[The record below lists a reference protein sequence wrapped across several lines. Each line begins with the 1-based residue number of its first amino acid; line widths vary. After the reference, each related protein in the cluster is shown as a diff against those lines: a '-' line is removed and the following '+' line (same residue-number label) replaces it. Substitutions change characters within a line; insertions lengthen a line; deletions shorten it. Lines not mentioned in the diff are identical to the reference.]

1 MKNVIF
7 ENLKFQN
14 FLSVGDKPVELS
26 FDQGINII
34 TGENLD
40 NIGSRNGIGKT
51 TILNALYWNIFGETI
66 NDLKKT
72 RIQNNKSKE
81 ECSSV
86 LSFKIEKDIFK
97 IKRILEPA
105 SIKIF
110 KNEEDITLSTIDKN
124 NEYICETLGINQD
137 VFKNSVILTSDNTV
151 PFMAQKKIEKRKFI
165 EGVMNLN
172 IFSEMLLKIR
182 KDFNDT
188 KKISDTKTALFTNEQ
203 KNLDN
208 LKKQKIQN
216 ENAKLEKIQ
225 SLLNRIDSNNN
236 EIKQIRNHDTD
247 VVDTIKILEED
258 LSSKEQKINEIE
270 NKNIIDINE
279 KLKTFEI
286 DSNIK
291 ISKIKD
297 LTKELDNIKKST
309 GICPT
314 CKRSYSDDKC
324 SNEDRIKELQKE
336 ISEVNIEKDS
346 ILEQES
352 TLKNKLNK
360 IKEGLLQLKNKNI
373 QTKKE
378 IERLKNLNNQI
389 KIIESKNEEILK
401 AVETLKEEKDNIDN
415 LIESSNKE
423 IKIIQ
428 DEIKNLYKELD
439 ILENAKLIVSEEG
452 VKTIIIKKIL
462 KFLNE
467 RLNFYLLTL
476 EAPCSCYFDD
486 TFDTTLKTLNGKD
499 IDYWNLSGGERKR
512 VDAAVIFTFQDLLK
526 MQTGI
531 NFNISMYDEWADS
544 ALDEKGLTKFLEI
557 LRNKVNK
564 ENESIYI
571 ISHNPNIS
579 NMDIDNIVFLEKK
592 NGITT
597 IKS

>member
-1 MKNVIF
+1 MKNIIF
-7 ENLKFQN
+7 ETLKFQN
-14 FLSVGDKPVELS
+14 FLSVGNSAIEIN
-26 FDQGINII
+26 FTQGINII

-66 NDLKKT
+66 NDLKKS
-72 RIQNNKSKE
+72 RIQNNKSKD
-81 ECSSV
+81 ECYSILNFS
-86 LSFKIEKDIFK
+86 IEKENFK
-97 IKRILEPA
+97 IKRTLEPA

-110 KNEEDITLSTIDKN
+110 KNDEDITLSTIEKN
-124 NEYICETLGINQD
+124 NEYICEILGINQD
-137 VFKNSVILTSDNTV
+137 VFKNSVILTSDNTI

-182 KDFNDT
+182 KDYNDT
-188 KKISDTKTALFTNEQ
+188 KKISDTKTVLFTSEQ

-208 LKKQKIQN
+208 LKKQKINN
-216 ENAKLEKIQ
+216 ETLKNQKIE
-225 SLLNRIDSNNN
+225 SLLNRIEDNKK
-236 EIKQIRNHDTD
+236 EIKNIQNNDSD
-247 VVDTIKILEED
+247 VTTTIKTLQEE
-258 LSSKEQKINEIE
+258 LYSKEEKINDIE
-270 NKNIIDINE
+270 TKDFIKINE
-279 KLKTFEI
+279 KLKDFEI
-286 DSNIK
+286 SLNVK
-291 ISKIKD
+291 KSKITD
-297 LTKELDNIKKST
+297 LNKELDNLKKAT
-309 GICPT
+309 GVCPS
-314 CKRSYSDDKC
+314 CKRPYSEDKC
-324 SNEDRIKELQKE
+324 SGEDRVNEITTELDNLKKDFNS
-336 ISEVNIEKDS
+336 ISDEEK
-346 ILEQES
+346 
-352 TLKNKLNK
+352 TLKLKLNK
-360 IKEGLLQLKNKNI
+360 IKEILQQSKNKNVQI
-373 QTKKE
+373 KNE

-389 KIIESKNEEILK
+389 KIIETKNEEILK
-401 AVETLKEEKDNIDN
+401 NIETLKEEKDNTDI
-415 LIESSNKE
+415 LIENLTTE

-428 DEIKNLYKELD
+428 EEIKTLYKELD
-439 ILENAKLIVSEEG
+439 ILENAKLIVSEDG

-486 TFDTTLKTLNGKD
+486 TFDTTIKTLNGKD

-531 NFNISMYDEWADS
+531 NFNISIYDEWADS
-544 ALDEKGLTKFLEI
+544 ALDEKGLIKFLEI

-579 NMDIDNIVFLEKK
+579 NMDIDNIIFLQKK
-592 NGITT
+592 NGITSV
-597 IKS
+597 KV

>member
-1 MKNVIF
+1 MKKIVF
-7 ENLKFQN
+7 EKLKFQN
-14 FLSVGDKPVELS
+14 FLSVGNNPIEID
-26 FDQGINII
+26 FTQGINII

-51 TILNALYWNIFGETI
+51 TILNALYWTIFGETI
-66 NDLKKT
+66 NDLKKA
-72 RIQNNKSKE
+72 RIQNNKSKD
-81 ECSSV
+81 ECFSE
-86 LSFKIEKDIFK
+86 LYFIIEKDHFN
-97 IKRILEPA
+97 IKRVLEPA

-110 KNEEDITLSTIDKN
+110 KNEEDVTLSTIEKN
-124 NEYICETLGINQD
+124 NEYICDVLGVNQD
-137 VFKNSVILTSDNTV
+137 VFKNSVILTSDNTI

-182 KDFNDT
+182 KDYNDT
-188 KKISDTKTALFTNEQ
+188 KKISDTKTAVFTSEQ

-208 LKKQKIQN
+208 LKKQKIHN
-216 ENAKLEKIQ
+216 EKIKSDKIE
-225 SLLNRIDSNNN
+225 SLLDRINKNKK
-236 EIKQIRNHDTD
+236 EIEYITNDD
-247 VVDTIKILEED
+247 VDVTNTIKTLQEEVFN
-258 LSSKEQKINEIE
+258 KEEKINEIE
-270 NKNIIDINE
+270 TNDFIKINQ
-279 KLKTFEI
+279 KLKNFEI
-286 DSNIK
+286 SLNLMKSK
-291 ISKIKD
+291 ISD
-297 LTKELDNIKKST
+297 LNKELEVLKKPT
-309 GICPT
+309 GICHT
-314 CKRSYSDDKC
+314 CKRPYSDDGC
-324 SNEDRIKELQKE
+324 SNDDRIKEITDEINSIKKE
-336 ISEVNIEKDS
+336 YADTSVKETELLDKAKKIND
-346 ILEQES
+346 ILKQ
-352 TLKNKLNK
+352 TK
-360 IKEGLLQLKNKNI
+360 IKNN
-373 QTKKE
+373 QTKNE

-389 KIIESKNEEILK
+389 KVIETTNEEILK
-401 AVETLKEEKDNIDN
+401 NIETIKQEKDNTDT
-415 LIESSNKE
+415 LIENSNEE

-428 DEIKNLYKELD
+428 DEIKSLYKELD
-439 ILENAKLIVSEEG
+439 ILENAKLIVSEDG

-486 TFDTTLKTLNGKD
+486 TFDTTIKTLNGKD

-531 NFNISMYDEWADS
+531 NFNISIYDEWADS

-564 ENESIYI
+564 ENEAVYI

-579 NMDIDNIVFLEKK
+579 NMDIDNIIFLEKK